1 MSSFLT
7 LCERASGIYPADAFS
22 GQVLAILT
30 SEIKLKGWRGSLL
43 LARIAGLVQQ
53 IASRE
58 SPMSIELAQRFLRIL
73 DVLVDMGDRRSAAL
87 QISDS
92 FREVKAAASVA

>member
-1 MSSFLT
+1 M
-7 LCERASGIYPADAFS
+7 
-22 GQVLAILT
+22 
-30 SEIKLKGWRGSLL
+30 
-43 LARIAGLVQQ
+43 ARIAGLVQQ

-87 QISDS
+87 QSSDS
-92 FREVKAAASVA
+92 FREIKAAASVAERPRLCAVPRL